1 MFVFQCLSTFL
12 IRFLFSNWF
21 PTVCISVR
29 PQIACEVETFFS
41 ESPDLTSP
49 GFSSEEF
56 YVGIKASR
64 IHFN

>member
-1 MFVFQCLSTFL
+1 MFVFQGLSTFL
-12 IRFLFSNWF
+12 IRFLFSN
-21 PTVCISVR
+21 CISVR